1 MKFYAKAFVLLLMSS
16 LLVNC
21 LKKPTNDKKAVSEV
35 SEEWIQLFNGRD
47 LDGWMV
53 KINEYSLEENIHNT
67 FRVEDGVMKVSY
79 DDYEKFGKSYGHIFY
94 KDPYSNYRLKLQY
107 RFVGKQVADGQE
119 WARKNS
125 GVMIHSQSPESMLLD
140 QEFPISLEVQ
150 LLGGLERGVERPT
163 GNLCTPGTHVMMNNE
178 LITEHCI
185 NSSSKTYYGEEWID
199 LEILV
204 KRDSIISHMI
214 NGKEVI
220 RYSKP
225 TFGGEFFS
233 EVKEWKSKKGK
244 PVTEGYIALQ
254 SESHPIEFR
263 KIELLELVD

>member
-1 MKFYAKAFVLLLMSS
+1 MKFYSKSFVLLLIS
-16 LLVNC
+16 LILVNC
-21 LKKPTNDKKAVSEV
+21 QKKSSTNKNPISEV
-35 SEEWIQLFNGRD
+35 AEKWAPLFNGKD
-47 LDGWMV
+47 LDNWTV
-53 KINEYSLEENIHNT
+53 KINGHPLNENIHNT

-79 DDYEKFGKSYGHIFY
+79 DGYEKFGKSYGHIFY
-94 KDPYSNYRLKLQY
+94 KHPYSNYRLKLQY
-107 RFVGKQVADGQE
+107 RFIGEQVADGQE
-119 WARKNS
+119 WALKNS
-125 GVMIHSQSPESMLLD
+125 GVMIHSQSPQSMGLH

-150 LLGGLERGVERPT
+150 LLGGLQEGVQRPT

-178 LITEHCI
+178 LITKHCI
-185 NSSSKTYYGEEWID
+185 DSSSETYYGEEWID

-204 KRDSIISHMI
+204 SNDSLISHMI

-225 TFGGEFFS
+225 TLGGEFLIDA
-233 EVKEWKSKKGK
+233 KEWKSKIGK
-244 PVTEGYIALQ
+244 SVTKGYIALQ